1 MMEYEELSLVPDPS
15 RYTIIPMSV
24 VILTLVIGSWLLD
37 RHSEP
42 PLLNPMRPF
51 EFINLPR
58 LYRFMRYSLSILKR
72 SAEQFPRQPYRLFCE
87 WGELVI
93 LPPECVDEIK
103 NDKRFDFGVA
113 ASDDNHAYI
122 PGFNALLHDP
132 FMSKIISRQL
142 TQALGKL
149 TAPLSDEAAIVMKNA
164 ITDSHG
170 EFAFICIEV
179 VTGTMVVK
187 LIVFHQEWHV
197 LNLREDIANMVTRM
211 SSRVFMGEELC
222 HDEGWNKAQAHYT
235 MKTFQAMMVLCMF
248 PRWLRPYIHWILP
261 PCWIVRRALAAAR
274 KQLAPHIARR
284 QEIKTAALARGEKSP
299 FDDTIEW
306 FAQSGSQLPPA
317 DCQISLSLA
326 AIHTTTDLL
335 SQVMIDIAAHP
346 VLFTEMR
353 KEIIGVLSA
362 SGMTKT
368 ALSNLKLM
376 DSVVKESQRLKP
388 ILLGWRRQA
397 LADATLSNGI
407 QIKRGQKIAIKSTHM
422 WSDNNYDMAKE
433 FKPYRFVSNTEKTSS
448 LVSTSPKHLGF
459 GHGMHACPGR
469 FFAANEV
476 KIALCHLL
484 LKYDWKFKD
493 DKKPEPVAFGMAY
506 VANPFAKL
514 MIRRREEELDLSTLK
529 CGDGHGQS

>member
-1 MMEYEELSLVPDPS
+1 MAVSDLMMEYEELSLVPDPW
-15 RYTIIPMSV
+15 RYAIIPISV
-24 VILTLVIGSWLLD
+24 VILTLVIGSWWLD
-37 RHSEP
+37 THSEP
-42 PLLNPMRPF
+42 PLLNPVRPF
-51 EFINLPR
+51 ELINLPR

-72 SAEQFPRQPYRLFCE
+72 GAQQFPRQPYRLFCE

-93 LPPECVDEIK
+93 LPPECIDEIK

-132 FMSKIISRQL
+132 FMSKIITRQL

-149 TAPLSDEAAIVMKNA
+149 TAPLSDEAAILMRNV
-164 ITDSHG
+164 ITDSR
-170 EFAFICIEV
+170 
-179 VTGTMVVK
+179 
-187 LIVFHQEWHV
+187 EWHV
-197 LNLREDIANMVTRM
+197 LNLREDIANVVTRM

-222 HDEGWNKAQAHYT
+222 HDEGWNKAQAYYT
-235 MKTFQAMMVLCMF
+235 MKTFQAMMVLCMV

-353 KEIIGVLSA
+353 KEIIGVLSTL
-362 SGMTKT
+362 GMTKN

-407 QIKRGQKIAIKSTHM
+407 QIKRGQKVAVTSTHM

-433 FKPYRFVSNTEKTSS
+433 FKPYRFMSDTEKTSS

-459 GHGMHACPGR
+459 GHGMHVCPGR

-514 MIRRREEELDLSTLK
+514 MIRRREEELDLSTLN

>member
-1 MMEYEELSLVPDPS
+1 MEYNELGLVTDPS
-15 RYTIIPMSV
+15 KYGLIPIGV
-24 VILTLVIGSWLLD
+24 VILTLVIGSCLVAQ
-37 RHSEP
+37 HSEP
-42 PLLNPMRPF
+42 PVLNPVRPF
-51 EFINLPR
+51 EVINLPR
-58 LYRFMRYSLSILKR
+58 LYRFMRYSLDILNQGAQR
-72 SAEQFPRQPYRLFCE
+72 FPYRPYKLFCE

-93 LPPECVDEIK
+93 LPPKYIDEIK

-122 PGFNALLHDP
+122 PGFSALLHDP

-149 TAPLSDEAAIVMKNA
+149 TAPLSDEAAMVMKIV
-164 ITDSHG
+164 ITDSR
-170 EFAFICIEV
+170 
-179 VTGTMVVK
+179 
-187 LIVFHQEWHV
+187 EWHV
-197 LNLREDIANMVTRM
+197 LNLREDVANIVTRM

-235 MKTFQAMMVLCMF
+235 MKTFQAMMVLCMV

-261 PCWIVRRALAAAR
+261 PCWIVRRSLAAAR

-284 QEIKTAALARGEKSP
+284 QEIKAAALVRGEESP

-306 FAQSGSQLPPA
+306 FAQSGSQVPPA

-335 SQVMIDIAAHP
+335 SQVMIDIAAYP
-346 VLFTEMR
+346 VLFAEMR
-353 KEIIGVLSA
+353 EEVVRVLSA
-362 SGMTKT
+362 SGLTKT

-376 DSVVKESQRLKP
+376 ESVVKESQRLKP

-397 LADATLSNGI
+397 LADSTLSND
-407 QIKRGQKIAIKSTHM
+407 IKIKQGQKVAVTSTHM
-422 WSDNNYDMAKE
+422 WSNENYDMAKE
-433 FKPYRFVSNTEKTSS
+433 FNPYRFMSDTQKTSS
-448 LVSTSPKHLGF
+448 LVSTSPNHLGF

-493 DKKPEPVAFGMAY
+493 DKKPEPMAFGMAY

-514 MIRRREEELDLSTLK
+514 MIRRREEELDLSTLN
-529 CGDGHGQS
+529 C

>member
-1 MMEYEELSLVPDPS
+1 MMECEGLSLVPDPS
-15 RYTIIPMSV
+15 RYAIIPISV

-37 RHSEP
+37 RHPEP
-42 PLLNPMRPF
+42 PLLNPVRPF
-51 EFINLPR
+51 ELINLPR
-58 LYRFMRYSLSILKR
+58 LYRFMRYSLDILTR
-72 SAEQFPRQPYRLFCE
+72 GAEQFPRQPYRLFCE

-93 LPPECVDEIK
+93 LPPECIDEIK

-142 TQALGKL
+142 TQAL
-149 TAPLSDEAAIVMKNA
+149 
-164 ITDSHG
+164 DSH
-170 EFAFICIEV
+170 
-179 VTGTMVVK
+179 VK
-187 LIVFHQEWHV
+187 LIVFHKEWHV
-197 LNLREDIANMVTRM
+197 LNLREDVANIVTRM

-222 HDEGWNKAQAHYT
+222 HDEGWNKAQAYYT
-235 MKTFQAMMVLCMF
+235 MKTFQAMMVLCMV
-248 PRWLRPYIHWILP
+248 PRWLGPYIHWILP
-261 PCWIVRRALAAAR
+261 PCWIVRKSLAAAR
-274 KQLAPHIARR
+274 KQLAPHIKRR
-284 QEIKTAALARGEKSP
+284 QEIKTAAIARGEKSP

-353 KEIIGVLSA
+353 KEIIGVLST

-407 QIKRGQKIAIKSTHM
+407 QIKRGQKVAVTSIHM

-433 FKPYRFVSNTEKTSS
+433 FKPYRFMSDTEKTSS

-493 DKKPEPVAFGMAY
+493 DVKPEPVAFGMAY

-514 MIRRREEELDLSTLK
+514 MIRRREGELDLSTLN